1 MSAFLR
7 VVKNDEE
14 NESNNW
20 ERPIKGFSLKIKKG
34 SVPSPLSV
42 NSSLSEEG
50 DFLIHYSEP
59 DFKVFT
65 ENQMGIF

>member
-14 NESNNW
+14 NESNSW

-34 SVPSPLSV
+34 DASTPLSI
-42 NSSLSEEG
+42 NSSVSEDEN
-50 DFLIHYSEP
+50 FSSHYSEP
-59 DFKVFT
+59 DFKAFSD
-65 ENQMGIF
+65 NQMGMV